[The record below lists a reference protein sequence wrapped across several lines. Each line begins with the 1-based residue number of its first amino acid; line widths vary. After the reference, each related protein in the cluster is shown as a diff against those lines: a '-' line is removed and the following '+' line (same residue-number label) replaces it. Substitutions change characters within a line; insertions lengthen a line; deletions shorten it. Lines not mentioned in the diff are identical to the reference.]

1 MTAIALELRPI
12 VDLSDEQFYQLCQVN
27 PNVKLE
33 RNKDGALLIMPPTGG
48 WTGNRNTKLT
58 QRLANWTDVDRSGIA
73 FDSSTEFNLPNGG
86 NRSPDAS
93 WISLERWNSLTIEEQ
108 ERFPP
113 ICPDFVIELR
123 SKTDSLRELQDK
135 MKEYLDS
142 GLRLGFLIDPQ
153 NQRVEIYRQGQ
164 VEVLQS
170 PITLSGEGVLPGF
183 VLDLKGIL

>member
-12 VDLSDEQFYQLCQVN
+12 VDLSDEQFYQLCQAN

-33 RNKDGALLIMPPTGG
+33 RNKDGELLI
-48 WTGNRNTKLT
+48 
-58 QRLANWTDVDRSGIA
+58 
-73 FDSSTEFNLPNGG
+73 
-86 NRSPDAS
+86 
-93 WISLERWNSLTIEEQ
+93 
-108 ERFPP
+108 
-113 ICPDFVIELR
+113 
-123 SKTDSLRELQDK
+123 

-170 PITLSGEGVLPGF
+170 PKTLSGEDVLPGF